1 MSAISFR
8 IVSAEWTQV
17 KCVEIRRTTT
27 PSITTD
33 IVFSGEEMMTI
44 ALAGASIVSL
54 KEIDASAEETS

>member
-17 KCVEIRRTTT
+17 KCVEMQRTTT

-33 IVFSGEEMMTI
+33 FIFSGDEMMTI
-44 ALAGASIVSL
+44 ARAGASIVSL
-54 KEIDASAEETS
+54 KEIEASAEEMS